1 MAFFD
6 DPKMLAAHMRH
17 SFITSDSSGMSELI
31 MINEDI
37 DKEIKSDHTFQK
49 RSVRHAQLYNPTEHF
64 PRVVGKS
71 YDIEASPTLSG
82 RPPLKN
88 TSNMFQ
94 IMEERRKKRG
104 VQCKSIVWQ
113 DGTPLSFEPSFFQ
126 RREVSKRDPV
136 KKSVLALLLAESSK
150 QAGNPFLKYS
160 KYNGEN
166 HASGSTC
173 TFEVFLSMV
182 KDLDPI
188 RVTVILNAT
197 VEDLIGLTFW
207 KYIEECEDEP
217 VELKA
222 VEKYAV
228 MIAEEDGEIDTDL
241 PALEREDRVS
251 KFGFKYLGIVQE
263 NDKKADSKVKHITV
277 KVHYEQ
283 GGFSTILVDTMDVEM
298 SEILSKVIRKRRLQ
312 IQGYELEKKETPG
325 LVVDLNSTLKQQNT
339 LDFVL
344 VGRRIPSPSESP
356 DALPKDFGGM
366 LTSVRAELTSHQY
379 KSYSVTLLH
388 KVRANTEVHLGVS
401 SDGIEIDPMGQ
412 TKLFRSAAK
421 PSTYEMKKI
430 CACQVV
436 EDKGSKMVFRIIR
449 QGKDGNYK
457 NHDFEATSPVAKEI
471 VHKINLILDG
481 MTSEAKVDYLGGRKI
496 ART

>member
-1 MAFFD
+1 
-6 DPKMLAAHMRH
+6 
-17 SFITSDSSGMSELI
+17 MSELI

-217 VELKA
+217 VELEGQGWRRAVQFVECHWDTITSSASLEQSCDNDPDQLSVNHSGSVTAQLFCKDPHDCLNEVFEEKA

-344 VGRRIPSPSESP
+344 VGII
-356 DALPKDFGGM
+356 A
-366 LTSVRAELTSHQY
+366 
-379 KSYSVTLLH
+379 
-388 KVRANTEVHLGVS
+388 
-401 SDGIEIDPMGQ
+401 
-412 TKLFRSAAK
+412 
-421 PSTYEMKKI
+421 
-430 CACQVV
+430 
-436 EDKGSKMVFRIIR
+436 VFRR
-449 QGKDGNYK
+449 
-457 NHDFEATSPVAKEI
+457 S
-471 VHKINLILDG
+471 
-481 MTSEAKVDYLGGRKI
+481 
-496 ART
+496 